1 MSIDHSPPFTAK
13 LWFVHQE
20 RPIPHV
26 GRGVTIVHNL
36 TTTCFIRH
44 MHEGSATQSLI
55 KLTSKMDMQILTGQK
70 CQQGTSRTLKIYTWI
85 SLESY
90 WPLMLDA
97 TEDMFIIFPDFC
109 LSICKKNTYVI
120 QTQTTS
126 SSAGPAEQPIATS
139 RTNSPTDT
147 QLICQIKWHEHVRGM
162 NMHSSFWSVD
172 WSSKAKSEIHTKFS

>member
-26 GRGVTIVHNL
+26 GQGVTIVHNL

-44 MHEGSATQSLI
+44 IHKGSASRALTTQSLI
-55 KLTSKMDMQILTGQK
+55 KLTSKTDMQILTGQK

-139 RTNSPTDT
+139 RTNSPTDM
-147 QLICQIKWHEHVRGM
+147 QLICQITKCQWHEHALI
-162 NMHSSFWSVD
+162 FLICWL
-172 WSSKAKSEIHTKFS
+172 K